1 MIASPFVRLYLPP
14 LLLLPFVP
22 FPKTPSLRP
31 PSAHLEPP
39 ISHSETSPAT
49 SHTVLVTL
57 AHLHVINDLLPA
69 SLLGPVQL
77 RWIESWRSMD
87 SKRLVRGGLV
97 LWVFWVLLN
106 MLLGGRAVSRTL
118 ERLMVSYSD
127 RNI

>member
-1 MIASPFVRLYLPP
+1 
-14 LLLLPFVP
+14 
-22 FPKTPSLRP
+22 
-31 PSAHLEPP
+31 
-39 ISHSETSPAT
+39 
-49 SHTVLVTL
+49 
-57 AHLHVINDLLPA
+57 
-69 SLLGPVQL
+69 
-77 RWIESWRSMD
+77 MD